1 MIKRALSERI
11 YEDLTTANKMV
22 FISGPRQVGKTTL
35 ARTIGSDKFSGRYSY
50 LNWDSRE
57 DRASILR
64 GEFRADNVLVI
75 FDEIHKYRQWKNYL
89 KGEYDKYKERFK
101 ILVTGSARM
110 DIYRKGGDSLQGR
123 YYNYLLHP
131 LSINEVI
138 GNRAKTTPFHEPDFK
153 PSSKEAAEAF
163 DALFRF
169 GGFPEMFVKQSDR
182 ELRRWH
188 NDRVDRLVKEDIRDV
203 ESLRDLSAIEVMV
216 EMLPERA
223 GSVFSLNSLCEDL
236 RATHRTVSLWADV
249 LEKFYYHFRIYP
261 FRYSTIKSLRKEPK
275 LYLWDW
281 SQVKGE
287 GARFENM
294 IASHLLKFCD
304 YLRNSEGHK
313 AALHYLRDVEKRE
326 VDFLVAVDGKP
337 WLCAEAKL
345 SKDAVAP
352 ALKYFST
359 KMKIPFVYQVL
370 KEEGV
375 DTVRDNIRTISAS
388 RFLTGFY

>member
-1 MIKRALSERI
+1 MIKRALGGRI
-11 YEDLTTANKMV
+11 YEDLTATKMV

-35 ARTIGSDKFSGRYSY
+35 ARAIGSERFSNRYSY

-57 DRASILR
+57 DRASILK

-89 KGEYDKYKERFK
+89 KGEYDKYKERFR

-123 YYNYLLHP
+123 YHHYLLHP

-138 GNRAKTTPFHEPDFK
+138 GNSTKVAPFHEPDFK
-153 PSSKEAAEAF
+153 TGSKEAAGAF

-188 NDRVDRLVKEDIRDV
+188 NDRVDRLVREDIRDI
-203 ESLRDLSAIEVMV
+203 ESLRDLSAVEVMV
-216 EMLPERA
+216 EMLPGKA

-236 RATHRTVSLWADV
+236 RATHRTVSLWAGV

-261 FRYSTIKSLRKEPK
+261 FQYSAIKSLRKEPK

-281 SQVKGE
+281 TQVKAE

-294 IASHLLKFCD
+294 VASHLLKFCD
-304 YLRNSEGHK
+304 YLRNAEGYK
-313 AALHYLRDVEKRE
+313 AALHYIRDVEKRE
-326 VDFLVAVDGKP
+326 VDFLIAVDGKP

-345 SKDAVAP
+345 SKEDVSP
-352 ALKYFST
+352 ALKYFKT
-359 KMKIPFVYQVL
+359 KMKIPHVYQVVR
-370 KEEGV
+370 EEGV
-375 DTVRDNIRTISAS
+375 DVIRDNIRTMSAS
-388 RFLTGFY
+388 AFLTGFF

>member
-1 MIKRALSERI
+1 MIKRALS
-11 YEDLTTANKMV
+11 DLVYKDLAEKMV
-22 FISGPRQVGKTTL
+22 FISGPRRVGKTTL
-35 ARTIGSDKFSGRYSY
+35 AKNIGSEKFSNRYSY

-57 DRASILR
+57 DRASILK
-64 GEFRADNVLVI
+64 GEFRAENVLVI

-110 DIYRKGGDSLQGR
+110 DVYRKGGDSLLGR
-123 YYNYLLHP
+123 YHHYLLHP

-138 GNRAKTTPFHEPDFK
+138 RNRADTMPVHEPEFK
-153 PSSKEAAEAF
+153 TGSKEAAGAF

-188 NDRVDRLVKEDIRDV
+188 NERVDRLVREDIRDI
-203 ESLRDLSAIEVMV
+203 ETLRDLSAVEVMV
-216 EMLPERA
+216 EMLPEKA
-223 GSVFSLNSLCEDL
+223 GSIFSLNSLCEDL

-249 LEKFYYHFRIYP
+249 LERFYYHYRIYP
-261 FRYSTIKSLRKEPK
+261 FQYSTIKSLRKEPK

-281 SQVKGE
+281 SQVKAE

-304 YLRNSEGHK
+304 YLRNAEGYK

-345 SKDAVAP
+345 SKGDVSP
-352 ALKYFST
+352 ALRYFRA
-359 KMKIPFVYQVL
+359 KMKIPFAYQVL

-375 DTVRDNIRTISAS
+375 DTIRDNVRTISAS

>member
-1 MIKRALSERI
+1 MIKRALGKKI
-11 YEDLTTANKMV
+11 FEDLTAEKMA

-35 ARTIGSDKFSGRYSY
+35 ARAIGKEHFSDRYSY

-57 DRASILR
+57 DRRAILD
-64 GEFRADNVLVI
+64 GEFRADNRLVI

-123 YYNYLLHP
+123 YYHYLLHP
-131 LSINEVI
+131 LSMNEVL
-138 GNRAKTTPFHEPDFK
+138 GNRATTAAFDEPDFK
-153 PSSKEAAEAF
+153 AGSKETASAF

-169 GGFPEMFVKQSDR
+169 GGFPEMFVRQSEK

-188 NDRVDRLVKEDIRDV
+188 NDRVDRLVREDIRDV
-203 ESLRDLSAIEVMV
+203 ESLRDLSAVEVMV

-223 GSVFSLNSLCEDL
+223 GSIFSLNSLCEDL

-275 LYLWDW
+275 LFLWDW
-281 SQVKGE
+281 SQVKAE

-294 IASHLLKFCD
+294 VASHLLKFCD
-304 YLRNSEGHK
+304 YLKNAEGHK
-313 AALHYLRDVEKRE
+313 AVLHYIRDVEKRE
-326 VDFLVAVDGKP
+326 VDFLIAVDGKP

-345 SKDAVAP
+345 SKEAPSP
-352 ALKYFST
+352 ALRYFVAR
-359 KMKIPFVYQVL
+359 MKIPYVYQVVR
-370 KEEGV
+370 EEGV
-375 DTVRDNIRTISAS
+375 DVIRDNIRTVSAS
-388 RFLTGFY
+388 TFLTGFF

>member
-1 MIKRALSERI
+1 MIKRALGERI
-11 YEDLTTANKMV
+11 YDDLAAGKMV

-35 ARTIGSDKFSGRYSY
+35 AKAIGSEHFSRRYSC

-75 FDEIHKYRQWKNYL
+75 FDEIYKYRQWKNYL

-110 DIYRKGGDSLQGR
+110 DIYRRGGDSLLGR
-123 YYNYLLHP
+123 YCHYLLHP

-138 GNRAKTTPFHEPDFK
+138 GNRAKTAPFHEPDFK
-153 PSSKEAAEAF
+153 TESKAAAGAF

-182 ELRRWH
+182 DLRRWH
-188 NDRVDRLVKEDIRDV
+188 NDRVDRLVREDIRDV
-203 ESLRDLSAIEVMV
+203 ESLRDLSALQLMV
-216 EMLPERA
+216 DLLVGRA

-249 LEKFYYHFRIYP
+249 LERFYYHFRIYP

-281 SQVKGE
+281 SQIKNE
-287 GARFENM
+287 GGRFENM

-304 YLRNSEGHK
+304 YQKNAMGHK
-313 AALHYLRDVEKRE
+313 AALHFLRDIEKRE
-326 VDFLVAVDGKP
+326 VDFLVSMDGKP

-345 SKDAVAP
+345 SKEAVSP
-352 ALKYFST
+352 ALRYFAA
-359 KMKIPFVYQVL
+359 KMKIPYVYQVVR
-370 KEEGV
+370 EEGV
-375 DTVRDNIRTISAS
+375 DVIRDNIRTISAS
-388 RFLTGFY
+388 SFLTGFF

>member
-1 MIKRALSERI
+1 MIKRALGGKI
-11 YEDLTTANKMV
+11 CEDLTTEKMA

-35 ARTIGSDKFSGRYSY
+35 ARAIGSEHFSDRYSN

-57 DRASILR
+57 DRRAILD
-64 GEFRADNVLVI
+64 GEFRADNRLVI

-89 KGEYDKYKERFK
+89 KGEYDKYKERFR

-123 YYNYLLHP
+123 YYHYLLHP

-138 GNRAKTTPFHEPDFK
+138 GNSAKTMAFNEPDFK
-153 PSSKEAAEAF
+153 AGSKETASAF
-163 DALFRF
+163 DALLRF
-169 GGFPEMFVKQSDR
+169 GGFPEMFVKQSEK

-188 NDRVDRLVKEDIRDV
+188 NDHVDRLVREDIRDV
-203 ESLRDLSAIEVMV
+203 ESLRDLSAVEVMV

-236 RATHRTVSLWADV
+236 HATHKTVSLWADV
-249 LEKFYYHFRIYP
+249 LEKFYYHFRVYP

-281 SQVKGE
+281 SQVKAE

-304 YLRNSEGHK
+304 YLRNAMGYK
-313 AALHYLRDVEKRE
+313 AKLHYIRDVDKRE
-326 VDFLVAVDGKP
+326 VDFLIVIDGKP
-337 WLCAEAKL
+337 WLCAETKL
-345 SKDAVAP
+345 SKEAPSP
-352 ALKYFST
+352 ALRYFAA
-359 KMKIPFVYQVL
+359 KMKIPYVYQVL

-375 DTVRDNIRTISAS
+375 DVIRDNVRTMSAS
-388 RFLTGFY
+388 AFLTGFF